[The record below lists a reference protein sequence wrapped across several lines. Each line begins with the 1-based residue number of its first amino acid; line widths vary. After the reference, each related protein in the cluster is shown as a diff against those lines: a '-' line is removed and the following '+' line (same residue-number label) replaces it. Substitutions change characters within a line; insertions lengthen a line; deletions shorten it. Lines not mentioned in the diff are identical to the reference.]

1 MLHRGS
7 IGAYALAF
15 TLIMPMAGAQAYDD
29 ASYPDLRGQWLRVG
43 SGQGAP
49 WDPTKPTGLAQQAPL
64 TPEYEALYEAN
75 LAQQAGGQQGLDP
88 TYQCVPGGMPRSM
101 IVVLPMEIV
110 VTPETTYMKF
120 ELFSVLRRIY
130 TDGRDWPENVEPTF
144 AGYSIGHWEDENHT
158 GRYDTLVVET
168 RDLKGPRTF
177 DSTGIPFHQDN
188 QTVIKE
194 RISLDKANPNIL
206 HNEITTIDHALT
218 RPWTVTRSYRRI
230 ARAEAIWTEY
240 ICSEDNHHVIIGKE
254 NYIVSGDGYLM
265 PVRKGQALPDLRNFD
280 QSPK

>member
-1 MLHRGS
+1 MFCRS
-7 IGAYALAF
+7 TIGAIALAAA
-15 TLIMPMAGAQAYDD
+15 LGMAVAGARAYDD
-29 ASYPDLRGQWLRVG
+29 ALYPDLKGQWLRVG

-49 WDPTKPTGLAQQAPL
+49 WDPTKPPGLAQQAPL
-64 TPEYEALYEAN
+64 TPEYQALYEAN

-101 IVVLPMEIV
+101 IAVLPMEVV

-130 TDGRDWPENVEPTF
+130 TDGRDWPQTIEPSF
-144 AGYSIGHWEDENHT
+144 VGYSIGHWEDQART

-168 RDLKGPRTF
+168 RGLKGPRTF
-177 DSTGIPFHQDN
+177 DSTGLPFHADN
-188 QTVIKE
+188 QTIIKE
-194 RISLDKANPNIL
+194 RMSFDRTNPDTFR
-206 HNEITTIDHALT
+206 NEITTIDHALT

-230 ARAEAIWTEY
+230 AGKQAIWTEY
-240 ICSEDNHHVIIGKE
+240 VCTEDNHHVIIGKE

-265 PVRKGQALPDLRNFD
+265 PVRKD
-280 QSPK
+280 QSPPDLKYFDQPQK